1 MSLQQTN
8 LTIVSRPARVI
19 SDGLI
24 VSRDAYLSIKHGVRQ
39 RFVEEL
45 SEYMRLGL
53 VEIRTARLKPKGS
66 EP

>member
-24 VSRDAYLSIKHGVRQ
+24 VSRDAYLAIKHGVRQ

-66 EP
+66 KP